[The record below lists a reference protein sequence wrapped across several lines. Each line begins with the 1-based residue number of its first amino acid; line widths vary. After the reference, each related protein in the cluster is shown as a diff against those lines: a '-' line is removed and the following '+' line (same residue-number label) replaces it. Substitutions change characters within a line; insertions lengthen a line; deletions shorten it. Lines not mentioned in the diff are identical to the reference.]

1 MSYSN
6 GEGTLLAT
14 LRLHAN
20 YDANNTSRG
29 NWRVLNSG
37 KAAYYVILR
46 PGPATFA
53 DESVGGGLGKVANRQ
68 AEWTTQLMVY
78 HRYRDDGTDAINLQS
93 RVDEIIAHL
102 DKYRAGG
109 SSAAMRDARVISLG
123 QMEEVRMG
131 ADGPLY
137 LRWIINVRWHE
148 QRQVTYSE

>member
-14 LRLHAN
+14 LRVHSN
-20 YDANNTSRG
+20 YDSNNTSRG
-29 NWRVLNSG
+29 NWKVLNSG
-37 KAAYYVILR
+37 KAAFYVVLR

-53 DESVGGGLGKVANRQ
+53 DESIGGGLGAVATRQ
-68 AEWTTQLMVY
+68 AEWITQFLVY
-78 HRYRDDGTDAINLQS
+78 QRYRDDSTDAVNLQA
-93 RVDEIIAHL
+93 RADEIIAHL

-109 SSAAMRDARVISLG
+109 SSTAMRDARVVGLG

-148 QRQVTYSE
+148 ERKVTYSE